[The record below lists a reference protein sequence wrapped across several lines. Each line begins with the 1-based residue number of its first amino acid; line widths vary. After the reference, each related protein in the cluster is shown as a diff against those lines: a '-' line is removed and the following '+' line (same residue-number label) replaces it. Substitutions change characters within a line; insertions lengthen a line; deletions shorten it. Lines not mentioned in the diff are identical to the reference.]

1 MTQPGWTPP
10 PGASGPGAGPG
21 QDPGSGQGYGPPPGW
36 SPPGMPSFYLS
47 RMGVEEGPYTHYD
60 LQQQAK
66 AGYIRSMSMVR
77 RTDGGSWF
85 MASEIP
91 GVFSDKD
98 WLTALLLS
106 FFVGSFGID
115 RFYLGYVGL
124 GVLKLITL
132 GACGIWTLI
141 DLILIALNNV
151 PDSNGLPLKRT

>member
-1 MTQPGWTPP
+1 MSQQGWTPP
-10 PGASGPGAGPG
+10 PGAGGPGGGQGAGGYGPG
-21 QDPGSGQGYGPPPGW
+21 PNQGYGGAPQ
-36 SPPGMPSFYLS
+36 MPSFYLS
-47 RMGVEEGPYTHYD
+47 RMGVEEGPYTFYD

-106 FFVGSFGID
+106 FFAGSFGVD

-124 GVLKLITL
+124 GVIKLITL
-132 GACGIWTLI
+132 GACGIWTII
-141 DLILIALNNV
+141 DFILIALNNV